1 MLKRLALLVNRPE
14 NASVQRTRQLIAG
27 SLRAALISV
36 GACGWEIV
44 SETGH
49 GSTIGRDLV
58 LVLPQLALLLLM
70 ILNFF
75 PRCQQQIYRW
85 VVVATI
91 ALIPAVIVAVIHSGF
106 RMGVGLCC
114 CSHSFCPATS
124 SAEVAACGLV
134 LDDCYMAFIRKIAH
148 FYGTASLLAPLTT
161 IVFEVLSRGT
171 SHRIGQSHCHHFLAK
186 TRHQ

>member
-85 VVVATI
+85 
-91 ALIPAVIVAVIHSGF
+91 LSIPASVWASDSVAAVTLS
-106 RMGVGLCC
+106 
-114 CSHSFCPATS
+114 ATS